1 MGCMYC
7 KILARGSSCV
17 GATCVATYFSYLLYL
32 QVDLRSVVSLLT
44 RQPFSKYPKWLKY
57 FLVRAIILIT
67 FATVFMAVRLKLN
80 QGMPKFTR

>member
-1 MGCMYC
+1 M
-7 KILARGSSCV
+7 
-17 GATCVATYFSYLLYL
+17 
-32 QVDLRSVVSLLT
+32 RSVVSLLT

-57 FLVRAIILIT
+57 FLVRAIILVT